1 MSFMKKFRR
10 RDDEESENLSLY
22 NDEPTG
28 GRLASVLFG
37 FFALF
42 ITLLIAGA
50 LFFGGRAV
58 YRALTGGS
66 DDNSSSQNS
75 GSTSDSKPSE
85 GQDSS
90 STSTPS
96 TSTPS
101 GDSSNQG
108 SLTQQNP
115 NTGDTPAP
123 SSVPSAGDTPASDQ
137 PLPRTG
143 DEGL

>member
-1 MSFMKKFRR
+1 MSFIKKFRR
-10 RDDEESENLSLY
+10 RGDEESENLSLY
-22 NDEPTG
+22 NDEPMG
-28 GRLASVLFG
+28 GRLASILFG

-58 YRALTGGS
+58 YRALTGNS

-75 GSTSDSKPSE
+75 GSTNDSKPSE
-85 GQDSS
+85 GQNSD

-96 TSTPS
+96 ASTPS
-101 GDSSNQG
+101 QGSNNQG
-108 SLTQQNP
+108 SSTQQSP
-115 NTGDTPAP
+115 TGDTPAP